1 MRHRMQRAQ
10 HPARWQASGRRKSS
24 GHITVPPNND
34 TGKLTLPARQQRLL
48 KSNRQYELKE

>member
-10 HPARWQASGRRKSS
+10 HPARWQASGRRKSP